1 MKKSPHLLWQE
12 DCLAAPSTSQMCWIF
27 LRRCQFIACAMCAG
41 CASWKVL
48 RFSGLDC
55 WHHTSSYRLTCLWVW
70 GTAPQ
75 TAWKMAPV
83 SAAQEFWV
91 TARIK
96 HRFPLF
102 SMHKMLMTSLFG
114 LGIRDCVT
122 DPVQSMN
129 ICRAM
134 LSVMLLPCNV
144 HSHMKV
150 QFYQFFVIVYFRK
163 CWRQRCRRLSVFPTI
178 SSLT

>member
-1 MKKSPHLLWQE
+1 MTRGLFSCSQHFPDVLNFPQKVSVYCMCDVCRMCQLESPVLFRAGLL
-12 DCLAAPSTSQMCWIF
+12 ASH
-27 LRRCQFIACAMCAG
+27 QFIQADLPLGMRYSPSNSLENGTCFC
-41 CASWKVL
+41 CPRVL
-48 RFSGLDC
+48 GDC
-55 WHHTSSYRLTCLWVW
+55 KDK
-70 GTAPQ
+70 AQ
-75 TAWKMAPV
+75 V
-83 SAAQEFWV
+83 S
-91 TARIK
+91 
-96 HRFPLF
+96 PF